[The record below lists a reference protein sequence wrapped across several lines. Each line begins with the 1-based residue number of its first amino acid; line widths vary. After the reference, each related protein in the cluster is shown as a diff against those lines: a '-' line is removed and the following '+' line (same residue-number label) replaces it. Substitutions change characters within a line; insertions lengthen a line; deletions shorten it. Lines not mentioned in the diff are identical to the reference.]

1 MEEMVTDKLC
11 HVFSQLCGMSDIQSE
26 DLLREDLG
34 LDSLMLVTL
43 MVLLEEEFHIEFLA
57 ADLDPFALI
66 MVQDVEE
73 LVNRYIA
80 GG

>member
-1 MEEMVTDKLC
+1 MEESMKDKLC
-11 HVFSQLCGMSDIQSE
+11 HVFSQLCGMSDIQSK

-43 MVLLEEEFHIEFLA
+43 MVLLEDEFHIEFLA
-57 ADLDPFALI
+57 ADLDPFTLI

>member
-1 MEEMVTDKLC
+1 
-11 HVFSQLCGMSDIQSE
+11 MSDIQSE